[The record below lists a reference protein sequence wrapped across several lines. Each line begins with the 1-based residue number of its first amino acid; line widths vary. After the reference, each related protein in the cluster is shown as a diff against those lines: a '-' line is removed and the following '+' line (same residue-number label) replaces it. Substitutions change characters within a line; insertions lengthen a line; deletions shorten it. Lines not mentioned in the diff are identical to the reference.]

1 MNKQDHQAM
10 AVQRFLKGYLTRV
23 HLMKFFKEEKIDGNL
38 QPLVTLRAKLRGDA
52 GVFISYEWKKYLKR
66 KAKKKKKTVTKG
78 KKGKGK
84 KK

>member
-1 MNKQDHQAM
+1 M
-10 AVQRFLKGYLTRV
+10 AVQRFLKGYLTRL
-23 HLMKFFKEEKIDGNL
+23 HLMKFFKEEKINGNL
-38 QPLVTLRAKLRGDA
+38 EGLINLRLKLRGDA
-52 GVFISYEWKKYLKR
+52 QCFIWYQWKKYLKR

>member
-1 MNKQDHQAM
+1 
-10 AVQRFLKGYLTRV
+10 
-23 HLMKFFKEEKIDGNL
+23 MKFFKEDKINGNL
-38 QPLVTLRAKLRGDA
+38 EELVQLRAKLRGDA
-52 GVFISYEWKKYLKR
+52 GVFINYQWKKYLKR